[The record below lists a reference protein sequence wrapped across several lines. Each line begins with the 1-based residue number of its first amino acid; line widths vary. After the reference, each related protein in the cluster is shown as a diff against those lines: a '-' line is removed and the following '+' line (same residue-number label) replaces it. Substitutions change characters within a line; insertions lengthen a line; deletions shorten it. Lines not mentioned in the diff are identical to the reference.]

1 MNRILPISRHLILN
15 DLVNT
20 KIFVICLWFKVY
32 KCVNIIE
39 TEKERKISDT
49 NYFVDFMFMLIE
61 YFNRDTLIFC
71 TFELRRKILLINR
84 IKRIPMKINFKPVKK
99 ILYWIGFIL
108 IIILGVFVYW
118 KYGFTYSKGYRA
130 GLLQKF
136 SEKGVVFKTYEGEM
150 ILSSVQS
157 NANVAIASEK
167 FLFSVADEAVAKQME
182 QIQGKNVVVHYHE
195 KNGVLPW
202 VGESKYIVD
211 SVRVADVG
219 GGTYHP

>member
-1 MNRILPISRHLILN
+1 M
-15 DLVNT
+15 
-20 KIFVICLWFKVY
+20 
-32 KCVNIIE
+32 
-39 TEKERKISDT
+39 
-49 NYFVDFMFMLIE
+49 
-61 YFNRDTLIFC
+61 
-71 TFELRRKILLINR
+71 
-84 IKRIPMKINFKPVKK
+84 MKINFKPIKK
-99 ILYWIGFIL
+99 VLYWIVFIL
-108 IIILGVFVYW
+108 VLVLGVFVYW

-136 SEKGVVFKTYEGEM
+136 SEKGVVFKTYEGEL

-167 FLFSVADEAVAKQME
+167 FFFSVADEPVAKQME
-182 QIQGKNVVVHYHE
+182 QIQGKNVVVHYRE